1 MTTSLH
7 GQSQY
12 DRRLALVVSVIVD
25 RTKLTGDDAV
35 PLATSILDAVD
46 RIPERVR

>member
-1 MTTSLH
+1 MP

-25 RTKLTGDDAV
+25 GTEMTGGDAV
-35 PLATSILDAVD
+35 PLATSILHAVD
-46 RIPERVR
+46 HIPEPVR